1 MLNLNHNVR
10 KMSKPSLPLSQRKVD
25 GDWTCQSCSNLNY
38 SFRSKCNRCQ
48 SARPLGSSVF
58 GFALFSVFPSYVDE
72 VENIEPG
79 LADNLPSLS
88 PYMREK
94 CMKEWTE
101 ARPIVG
107 RKLDF
112 GGEET
117 DDWKPRLIQRH
128 SEVAAL
134 PSMLDGVKRPYKEKI
149 GDWVCLGCKNLN
161 FAFRQQCNKC
171 QKTKASYITLR

>member
-1 MLNLNHNVR
+1 M
-10 KMSKPSLPLSQRKVD
+10 
-25 GDWTCQSCSNLNY
+25 
-38 SFRSKCNRCQ
+38 
-48 SARPLGSSVF
+48 GSSVF

-79 LADNLPSLS
+79 LAENLPSLS

-112 GGEET
+112 GGEEA
-117 DDWKPRLIQRH
+117 DDWKPRLVQRH
-128 SEVAAL
+128 TEVAAL

-161 FAFRQQCNKC
+161 FAFRQHCNKC
-171 QKTKASYITLR
+171 QKAKASYITLR